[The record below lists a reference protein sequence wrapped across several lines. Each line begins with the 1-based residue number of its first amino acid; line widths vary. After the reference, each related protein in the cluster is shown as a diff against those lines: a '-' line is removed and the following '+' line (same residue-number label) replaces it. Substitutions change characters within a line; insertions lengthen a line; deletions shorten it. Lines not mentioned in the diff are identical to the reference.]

1 MLAAGFGPR
10 LQRVLVEPM
19 LAGGVEV
26 HIGVVQEPVFG
37 PAGGVRV
44 RRCGHRGAR

>member
-1 MLAAGFGPR
+1 MLAAGSGPW

-26 HIGVVQEPVFG
+26 HIGNAPVRTMPNLSG
-37 PAGGVRV
+37 LSPERPAPGVL
-44 RRCGHRGAR
+44 